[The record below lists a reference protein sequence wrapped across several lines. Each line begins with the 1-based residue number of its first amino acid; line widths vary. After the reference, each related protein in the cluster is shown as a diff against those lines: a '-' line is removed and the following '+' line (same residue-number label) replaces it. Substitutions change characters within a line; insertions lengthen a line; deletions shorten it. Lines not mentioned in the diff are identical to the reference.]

1 MVVVVV
7 VDVVAAVVVAAV
19 VADRR
24 AVPVILVFDFG
35 ENILCSERPIH
46 IRITFTSALSIYL
59 FTLCS
64 LIY

>member
-35 ENILCSERPIH
+35 ENILCSERRNEKTDYCGGGGGAMH
-46 IRITFTSALSIYL
+46 L
-59 FTLCS
+59 
-64 LIY
+64 